1 MDTGKKCLWPL
12 QCYLTQRE
20 VTEKKQNGK
29 KLNRNIGHG
38 NTWLQPFP
46 GGFIN

>member
-1 MDTGKKCLWPL
+1 MATPVPPHTK
-12 QCYLTQRE
+12 E
-20 VTEKKQNGK
+20 VTGKKQNGK
-29 KLNRNIGHG
+29 KLNRNIWHG